1 MTVYKGRPLDL
12 SGRLEKEI
20 RAYDFL
26 DRLEIAYER
35 VDHPAAVT
43 EDTAVIPVNL
53 VNAVPGDTVKVMLWE
68 DLNSLLPLS
77 PVLECSIQ
85 KGN

>member
-1 MTVYKGRPLDL
+1 
-12 SGRLEKEI
+12 
-20 RAYDFL
+20 
-26 DRLEIAYER
+26 